1 MLGDRVDP
9 GQNVQLV
16 EVGSAVYPSLATS
29 CNHSCDPATLRI
41 TRGNKV
47 GKYNAMRGDGNLET
61 VLDVFCVR

>member
-1 MLGDRVDP
+1 MDP

-29 CNHSCDPATLRI
+29 CNHSCDPATLRV

-47 GKYNAMRGDGNLET
+47 GKCKYGNLE
-61 VLDVFCVR
+61 VMLDVMCFCVR